1 MSSKVNRF
9 SISVSGKTA
18 DRLRSAVPKG
28 DRAMFVDGILL
39 SALDDETIRDRIVKK
54 CREA

>member
-1 MSSKVNRF
+1 MSKVNRF

-54 CREA
+54 CHEA